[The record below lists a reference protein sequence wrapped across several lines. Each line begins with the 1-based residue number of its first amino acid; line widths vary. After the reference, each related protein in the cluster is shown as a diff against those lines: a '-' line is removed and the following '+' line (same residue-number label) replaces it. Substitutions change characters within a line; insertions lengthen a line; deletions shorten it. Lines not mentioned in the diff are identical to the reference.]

1 MVIESDSI
9 TSTLDT
15 LEEHQQYLLA
25 KVNKLTEEV
34 NSIDMDS
41 IQPPRFRGLS
51 SVENA
56 RATLR
61 TFFMVMLDLN
71 VYKRDLENKCIE

>member
-1 MVIESDSI
+1 MIEDQSDEARLLEIEAELEDVVIESDSI

-41 IQPPRFRGLS
+41 I
-51 SVENA
+51 
-56 RATLR
+56 
-61 TFFMVMLDLN
+61 
-71 VYKRDLENKCIE
+71 